1 MSSRAA
7 LLLALAATL
16 WLGGCSTTREPSLP
30 DLGFPDGQL
39 DKVPDGQ
46 DGSEIE
52 RGVASWYGRQF
63 QGRRTASGEPFD
75 RHALTAAHKTLPFG
89 TWVRVRHLGTGQEVV
104 VRINDRGP
112 FAKGRVID
120 LSQAAASAIGLVQ
133 SGTARVALLRP

>member
-46 DGSEIE
+46 DSSEIE

-112 FAKGRVID
+112 FAKGRIID
-120 LSQAAASAIGLVQ
+120 LSKAAAAKL
-133 SGTARVALLRP
+133 GTKNAGVGKVCVAKL

>member
-1 MSSRAA
+1 MSSRTA
-7 LLLALAATL
+7 LLLALAAAL
-16 WLGGCSTTREPSLP
+16 WLGGCSTTREPSPSELGLP
-30 DLGFPDGQL
+30 GSWDG
-39 DKVPDGQ
+39 PGG
-46 DGSEIE
+46 GSEIE
-52 RGVASWYGRQF
+52 SGMASWYGQQF

-89 TWVRVRHLGTGQEVV
+89 TWVRVRLLATGQEVV

-133 SGTARVALLRP
+133 SGTARVVLLRP

>member
-7 LLLALAATL
+7 LLLALAAAL
-16 WLGGCSTTREPSLP
+16 WLGGCSTTREPSP
-30 DLGFPDGQL
+30 SDLGLPGSWDG
-39 DKVPDGQ
+39 PGG
-46 DGSEIE
+46 GSEIE
-52 RGVASWYGRQF
+52 RGMASWYGRQF